1 MIIGELSAK
10 SGVSPRSLRHYETLG
25 LITSTRGSN
34 GYRHYDEDAVVKA
47 RTIRSIFD
55 LGFSSDTARVV
66 LPCATG
72 SHEGVDRAAVTAHVA
87 QLRDDL
93 GVRIKEL
100 EETQQALSAF
110 LDGA

>member
-1 MIIGELSAK
+1 MRFETRSSRRELRR
-10 SGVSPRSLRHYETLG
+10 SGSE
-25 LITSTRGSN
+25 
-34 GYRHYDEDAVVKA
+34 KA

-110 LDGA
+110 LDEA